1 MKQIDNRQKELIQS
15 RAQRALKSSK
25 NPFVMKGKEKE
36 HIHLPSD
43 KPAGEKAEEKK
54 EVSPESTVHHS
65 GPKIGR
71 NDPCPCG
78 SGKKYKKC
86 CLNRP
91 SSDQDK
97 AT

>member
-36 HIHLPSD
+36 HIHLPS
-43 KPAGEKAEEKK
+43 EKSTEETVEEKK
-54 EVSPESTVHHS
+54 EASSESTVHHS

-86 CLNRP
+86 CLNKP
-91 SSDQDK
+91 SPEQGK
-97 AT
+97 TT